1 MAQEYFDFTND
12 LIFRWVMERE
22 ENCLAIL
29 RAILPELKITAVKR
43 RENEHPVNYLA
54 FDDEL
59 GVRFDAIIEDD
70 RERFYDV
77 EMQVANQPGLGKRV
91 RYYQAQIDK
100 ETLKKGEDYDD
111 LRESYVIF
119 FCAFDPCGQD
129 RRLYQFHYYEDA
141 DRQLRLPTN
150 SHVILLNALGT
161 KGQITPALAAVL
173 DVMNRRRDN
182 TNPLAVRLV
191 KEIDGYNRDK
201 KRRRAL
207 MNLKMR
213 LKDEWRLGLSEGFD
227 QGRAEGKAEGL
238 SQGRAEGK
246 AEGLNQGRAEGRD
259 EMQDEMTL
267 GLIHALQA
275 QGMPQKQI
283 VEALALTRKISL
295 AEAQHY
301 YEQVAQ
307 ADSGGEH

>member
-54 FDDEL
+54 FDDER

-70 RERFYDV
+70 QERFYDV

-91 RYYQAQIDK
+91 RYYQAQIDQ
-100 ETLKKGEDYDD
+100 ETLKKGEDYDN

-129 RRLYQFHYYEDA
+129 RRLYQFHYYEDD

-150 SHVILLNALGT
+150 SHVILINTLGT

-182 TNPLAVRLV
+182 ANPLAVSLV
-191 KEIDGYNRDK
+191 KEIDGYNQDK

-213 LKDEWRLGLSEGFD
+213 LKDEWKLGLSEGLD
-227 QGRAEGKAEGL
+227 
-238 SQGRAEGK
+238 
-246 AEGLNQGRAEGRD
+246 
-259 EMQDEMTL
+259 
-267 GLIHALQA
+267 
-275 QGMPQKQI
+275 
-283 VEALALTRKISL
+283 
-295 AEAQHY
+295 
-301 YEQVAQ
+301 
-307 ADSGGEH
+307 

>member
-1 MAQEYFDFTND
+1 
-12 LIFRWVMERE
+12 MEHE

-54 FDDEL
+54 FDDER

-77 EMQVANQPGLGKRV
+77 EMQVANQPVLGKRV
-91 RYYQAQIDK
+91 RYYQAQIDQ

-129 RRLYQFHYYEDA
+129 RRLYQFHYYEDT

-150 SHVILLNALGT
+150 SHVILINALGT

-182 TNPLAVRLV
+182 ANPLAVRLV
-191 KEIDGYNRDK
+191 KEIDDYNRDK

-213 LKDEWRLGLSEGFD
+213 LKDEWKLGLSEGLD

-238 SQGRAEGK
+238 SQGRAQGK
-246 AEGLNQGRAEGRD
+246 TEGRD
-259 EMQDEMTL
+259 EMAL

-283 VEALALTRKISL
+283 VEALALARKISL
-295 AEAQHY
+295 AEAQRY

-307 ADSGGEH
+307 AANGSAH

>member
-29 RAILPELKITAVKR
+29 RAILPDLKITAVKR

-54 FDDEL
+54 FDDER

-70 RERFYDV
+70 QERFYDV

-91 RYYQAQIDK
+91 RYYQAQIDQ

-129 RRLYQFHYYEDA
+129 RRLYQFHYYEDV

-150 SHVILLNALGT
+150 SHLILINALGT

-182 TNPLAVRLV
+182 QNPLAVSLV

-213 LKDEWRLGLSEGFD
+213 LKDERRLGLSE
-227 QGRAEGKAEGL
+227 
-238 SQGRAEGK
+238 
-246 AEGLNQGRAEGRD
+246 GRAEGRD
-259 EMQDEMTL
+259 EMAL

-283 VEALALTRKISL
+283 VEALALARKISL
-295 AEAQHY
+295 AEAQRY

>member
-22 ENCLAIL
+22 ENCLAIQ

-43 RENEHPVNYLA
+43 RENDHPVNYLA
-54 FDDEL
+54 FDDER

-70 RERFYDV
+70 QERFYDV

-91 RYYQAQIDK
+91 RYYQAQIDQ

-129 RRLYQFHYYEDA
+129 RRLYQFHYYEDT
-141 DRQLRLPTN
+141 DRQLCLPTN
-150 SHVILLNALGT
+150 SHVILINALGT
-161 KGQITPALAAVL
+161 QGQITPELAAVL

-182 TNPLAVRLV
+182 QNPLAVSLV

-213 LKDEWRLGLSEGFD
+213 LKDERRLGLSEG
-227 QGRAEGKAEGL
+227 R
-238 SQGRAEGK
+238 
-246 AEGLNQGRAEGRD
+246 
-259 EMQDEMTL
+259 DEMTL

-283 VEALALTRKISL
+283 VEALALARKISL

-301 YEQVAQ
+301 YDQLT
-307 ADSGGEH
+307 

>member
-22 ENCLAIL
+22 DNCLAIL

-54 FDDEL
+54 FDDER

-91 RYYQAQIDK
+91 RYYQAQIDQ

-129 RRLYQFHYYEDA
+129 RRLYQFHYYEDT

-150 SHVILLNALGT
+150 SHVILINALGT

-182 TNPLAVRLV
+182 QNPLAVSLV

-207 MNLKMR
+207 MNLQMR
-213 LKDEWRLGLSEGFD
+213 LKDERRLGLSE
-227 QGRAEGKAEGL
+227 
-238 SQGRAEGK
+238 
-246 AEGLNQGRAEGRD
+246 GRAEGRD
-259 EMQDEMTL
+259 EMAL

-283 VEALALTRKISL
+283 VEALALARKISL
-295 AEAQHY
+295 AEAQRY

>member
-12 LIFRWVMERE
+12 LIFRWVMEHE

-54 FDDEL
+54 FDDER

-77 EMQVANQPGLGKRV
+77 EMQVANRPGLGKRV
-91 RYYQAQIDK
+91 RYYQAQIDQ

-129 RRLYQFHYYEDA
+129 RRLYQFHYYEDT

-150 SHVILLNALGT
+150 SHVILINTLGT

-182 TNPLAVRLV
+182 ANPLAVRLV

-213 LKDEWRLGLSEGFD
+213 LKDERRLGLSE
-227 QGRAEGKAEGL
+227 
-238 SQGRAEGK
+238 
-246 AEGLNQGRAEGRD
+246 GRAEGRD
-259 EMQDEMTL
+259 EMAL

-283 VEALALTRKISL
+283 VEALALARKISL
-295 AEAQHY
+295 AEAQRY

>member
-1 MAQEYFDFTND
+1 MSAASALTQSLKTTRNGFTT
-12 LIFRWVMERE
+12 WK
-22 ENCLAIL
+22 C
-29 RAILPELKITAVKR
+29 K
-43 RENEHPVNYLA
+43 
-54 FDDEL
+54 
-59 GVRFDAIIEDD
+59 
-70 RERFYDV
+70 
-77 EMQVANQPGLGKRV
+77 PGLGKRV
-91 RYYQAQIDK
+91 RYYQAQIDQ

-129 RRLYQFHYYEDA
+129 RRLYQFHYYEDD

-150 SHVILLNALGT
+150 SHVILINALGT
-161 KGQITPALAAVL
+161 QGQITPALAAVL

-182 TNPLAVRLV
+182 ANPLAVRLV

-213 LKDEWRLGLSEGFD
+213 LKDERRLGLSE
-227 QGRAEGKAEGL
+227 
-238 SQGRAEGK
+238 
-246 AEGLNQGRAEGRD
+246 GRAEGRD
-259 EMQDEMTL
+259 EMAL

-283 VEALALTRKISL
+283 VEALALARKISL
-295 AEAQHY
+295 AEAQRY

>member
-12 LIFRWVMERE
+12 LIFRWVMEHE

-29 RAILPELKITAVKR
+29 RAILPDLKITAVKR
-43 RENEHPVNYLA
+43 RENEHPINYLA
-54 FDDEL
+54 FDDER

-70 RERFYDV
+70 QERFYDV

-91 RYYQAQIDK
+91 RYYQAQIDQ

-129 RRLYQFHYYEDA
+129 RRLYQFHYYEDD
-141 DRQLRLPTN
+141 DRQLRLSTN
-150 SHVILLNALGT
+150 SHVILINALGT

-173 DVMNRRRDN
+173 DVMNHRRDN
-182 TNPLAVRLV
+182 ANPLAVSLV

-213 LKDEWRLGLSEGFD
+213 LKDERRLGLSE
-227 QGRAEGKAEGL
+227 
-238 SQGRAEGK
+238 
-246 AEGLNQGRAEGRD
+246 GRAEGRD
-259 EMQDEMTL
+259 EMAL

-283 VEALALTRKISL
+283 VEALALARKISL

-301 YEQVAQ
+301 YEQMAR
-307 ADSGGEH
+307 AAN

>member
-22 ENCLAIL
+22 DNCLAIL

-54 FDDEL
+54 FDDER

-70 RERFYDV
+70 QERFYDV
-77 EMQVANQPGLGKRV
+77 EMQVVNQPGLGKRV
-91 RYYQAQIDK
+91 RYYQAQIDQ

-129 RRLYQFHYYEDA
+129 RRLYQFHYYEDD
-141 DRQLRLPTN
+141 DRRLRLPTN
-150 SHVILLNALGT
+150 SHVILINALGT
-161 KGQITPALAAVL
+161 QGQITPALAAVL

-182 TNPLAVRLV
+182 ANPLAVRLV

-213 LKDEWRLGLSEGFD
+213 LKDEWRLGLSEGLD
-227 QGRAEGKAEGL
+227 QGRAEGKVEGRAEGRAEGKAEG
-238 SQGRAEGK
+238 R
-246 AEGLNQGRAEGRD
+246 
-259 EMQDEMTL
+259 DEMTL
-267 GLIHALQA
+267 GLIYALQA

-283 VEALALTRKISL
+283 VEALALARKISL

-301 YEQVAQ
+301 YDQVVQ
-307 ADSGGEH
+307 ATSGGEH

>member
-12 LIFRWVMERE
+12 LIFRWVMEHE

-43 RENEHPVNYLA
+43 RVNEHPVNYLA
-54 FDDEL
+54 FDDER

-91 RYYQAQIDK
+91 RYYQAQIDQ

-129 RRLYQFHYYEDA
+129 RRLYQFRYYEDV

-150 SHVILLNALGT
+150 SHVILINTLGT
-161 KGQITPALAAVL
+161 RGKITPALAAVL

-182 TNPLAVRLV
+182 QNPLAVSLV

-213 LKDEWRLGLSEGFD
+213 LKDERRLGLSE
-227 QGRAEGKAEGL
+227 
-238 SQGRAEGK
+238 
-246 AEGLNQGRAEGRD
+246 GRAEGRD
-259 EMQDEMTL
+259 EMAL

-283 VEALALTRKISL
+283 VEALALARKISL
-295 AEAQHY
+295 AEAQRY

>member
-54 FDDEL
+54 FDDER

-70 RERFYDV
+70 RERFYNV

-91 RYYQAQIDK
+91 RYYQAQIDQ
-100 ETLKKGEDYDD
+100 ETLKKGENYDD

-129 RRLYQFHYYEDA
+129 RRLYQFHYYEDV

-150 SHVILLNALGT
+150 SHVILINALGT

-182 TNPLAVRLV
+182 QNPLAISLV

-213 LKDEWRLGLSEGFD
+213 LKDEWKLGLSEGLD

-238 SQGRAEGK
+238 SQGRAEG
-246 AEGLNQGRAEGRD
+246 LSQGRAEGR
-259 EMQDEMTL
+259 DEMTL

-295 AEAQHY
+295 AEAQRY
-301 YEQVAQ
+301 YEQVAR
-307 ADSGGEH
+307 AANGGEH

>member
-12 LIFRWVMERE
+12 LIFRWVMEHE

-29 RAILPELKITAVKR
+29 RVILPELKITAVKR

-54 FDDEL
+54 FDDER

-91 RYYQAQIDK
+91 RYYQAQIDQ

-129 RRLYQFHYYEDA
+129 RRLYQFHYYEDV

-150 SHVILLNALGT
+150 SHVILINALGT

-182 TNPLAVRLV
+182 QNPLAISLA

-207 MNLKMR
+207 MNLQMR

-227 QGRAEGKAEGL
+227 QGRAEGKAEG
-238 SQGRAEGK
+238 
-246 AEGLNQGRAEGRD
+246 RD
-259 EMQDEMTL
+259 ETML
-267 GLIHALQA
+267 SLIHTLQI
-275 QGMPQKQI
+275 QGQTQKQI
-283 VEALALTRKISL
+283 VETLALMQKSSL
-295 AEAQHY
+295 AEAQRY
-301 YEQVAQ
+301 YDQLTEA
-307 ADSGGEH
+307 ASGGEH

>member
-54 FDDEL
+54 FDDER

-70 RERFYDV
+70 QERFYDV

-91 RYYQAQIDK
+91 RYYQAQIDQ

-129 RRLYQFHYYEDA
+129 RRLYQFHYYEDT
-141 DRQLRLPTN
+141 DWQLRLPTN
-150 SHVILLNALGT
+150 SHVILINTLGT

-182 TNPLAVRLV
+182 QNPLAVSLV

-213 LKDEWRLGLSEGFD
+213 LKDERRLGLSE
-227 QGRAEGKAEGL
+227 
-238 SQGRAEGK
+238 
-246 AEGLNQGRAEGRD
+246 GRAEGRD
-259 EMQDEMTL
+259 EMAL

-283 VEALALTRKISL
+283 VEALALARKISL
-295 AEAQHY
+295 AEAQRY

>member
-1 MAQEYFDFTND
+1 MSIRSTTWPLMMSAASALTQSLKTTRNGFTT
-12 LIFRWVMERE
+12 WK
-22 ENCLAIL
+22 C
-29 RAILPELKITAVKR
+29 K
-43 RENEHPVNYLA
+43 
-54 FDDEL
+54 
-59 GVRFDAIIEDD
+59 
-70 RERFYDV
+70 
-77 EMQVANQPGLGKRV
+77 PGLGKRV
-91 RYYQAQIDK
+91 RYYQAQIDQ

-111 LRESYVIF
+111 LRESYIIF

-129 RRLYQFHYYEDA
+129 RRLYQFHYYEDD

-150 SHVILLNALGT
+150 SHVILINALGT
-161 KGQITPALAAVL
+161 QGQITPALAAVL

-182 TNPLAVRLV
+182 ANPLAVRLV

-213 LKDEWRLGLSEGFD
+213 LKDERRLGLSE
-227 QGRAEGKAEGL
+227 
-238 SQGRAEGK
+238 
-246 AEGLNQGRAEGRD
+246 GRAEGRD
-259 EMQDEMTL
+259 EMAL

-283 VEALALTRKISL
+283 VEALALARKISL
-295 AEAQHY
+295 AEAQRY

>member
-12 LIFRWVMERE
+12 LIFRWVMEHE

-54 FDDEL
+54 FDDER

-70 RERFYDV
+70 QERFYDV

-91 RYYQAQIDK
+91 RYYQAQIDQ
-100 ETLKKGEDYDD
+100 ETLKKSEDYDD

-129 RRLYQFHYYEDA
+129 RRLYQFHYYEDD
-141 DRQLRLPTN
+141 DRQLCLPTN
-150 SHVILLNALGT
+150 SHVILINALGT

-182 TNPLAVRLV
+182 ANPLAVRLV
-191 KEIDGYNRDK
+191 KEIDDYNRDK

-213 LKDEWRLGLSEGFD
+213 LKDEWRHGLSE
-227 QGRAEGKAEGL
+227 
-238 SQGRAEGK
+238 
-246 AEGLNQGRAEGRD
+246 GRAEGRTEGRD
-259 EMQDEMTL
+259 EMAF

-283 VEALALTRKISL
+283 VEALALARKISL

-301 YEQVAQ
+301 YEQMAQ
-307 ADSGGEH
+307 ADNESAH

>member
-54 FDDEL
+54 FDDER

-91 RYYQAQIDK
+91 RYYQAQIDQ

-129 RRLYQFHYYEDA
+129 RRLYQFHYYEDD

-150 SHVILLNALGT
+150 SHVILINALGT
-161 KGQITPALAAVL
+161 QGQITPALAAVL

-182 TNPLAVRLV
+182 ANPLAVRLV
-191 KEIDGYNRDK
+191 KEIDDYNRDK

-213 LKDEWRLGLSEGFD
+213 LKDEWRLGLSEGLD

-246 AEGLNQGRAEGRD
+246 TEGRD
-259 EMQDEMTL
+259 EMAF

-283 VEALALTRKISL
+283 VEALALARKISL

-301 YEQVAQ
+301 YEQMAR
-307 ADSGGEH
+307 AANGGEH

>member
-54 FDDEL
+54 FDDER

-91 RYYQAQIDK
+91 RYYQAQIDQ
-100 ETLKKGEDYDD
+100 EMLKKGEDYDD

-129 RRLYQFHYYEDA
+129 RRLYQFHYYEDV

-150 SHVILLNALGT
+150 SHVILINTLGT
-161 KGQITPALAAVL
+161 RGKITPALAAVL

-182 TNPLAVRLV
+182 QNPLAVSLV

-213 LKDEWRLGLSEGFD
+213 LKDEWRLGLSEGLD
-227 QGRAEGKAEGL
+227 
-238 SQGRAEGK
+238 
-246 AEGLNQGRAEGRD
+246 QGRAEGRD
-259 EMQDEMTL
+259 ETMFS
-267 GLIHALQA
+267 LIHTLQM
-275 QGMPQKQI
+275 QGQTQKQI
-283 VEALALTRKISL
+283 VETIALMQKSSL
-295 AEAQHY
+295 AAAQRY

-307 ADSGGEH
+307 SDNHGEE

>member
-12 LIFRWVMERE
+12 LIFRWVMEHE

-29 RAILPELKITAVKR
+29 RAILPDLKITAVKR
-43 RENEHPVNYLA
+43 RENEYPVNYLA
-54 FDDEL
+54 FDDER
-59 GVRFDAIIEDD
+59 GVRIDAIIEDD
-70 RERFYDV
+70 QERFYDV

-91 RYYQAQIDK
+91 RYYQAQIDQ

-129 RRLYQFHYYEDA
+129 RRLYQFHYYEDT

-150 SHVILLNALGT
+150 SHVILINALGT
-161 KGQITPALAAVL
+161 QGQITPELAAVL

-182 TNPLAVRLV
+182 ANPLAVRLV
-191 KEIDGYNRDK
+191 KEIDDYNRDK

-213 LKDEWRLGLSEGFD
+213 LKDERRLGLSEG
-227 QGRAEGKAEGL
+227 
-238 SQGRAEGK
+238 
-246 AEGLNQGRAEGRD
+246 RD
-259 EMQDEMTL
+259 EMAL

-283 VEALALTRKISL
+283 VEALALAQKISL

-301 YEQVAQ
+301 YDQLTQ
-307 ADSGGEH
+307 AANGGEH

>member
-54 FDDEL
+54 FDDER

-77 EMQVANQPGLGKRV
+77 EMQVANQPVLGKRV
-91 RYYQAQIDK
+91 RYYQAQIDQ

-129 RRLYQFHYYEDA
+129 RRLYQFHYYEDD

-150 SHVILLNALGT
+150 SHVILINALGT

-182 TNPLAVRLV
+182 ANPLAVRLV

-213 LKDEWRLGLSEGFD
+213 LKDERRLGLSE
-227 QGRAEGKAEGL
+227 
-238 SQGRAEGK
+238 
-246 AEGLNQGRAEGRD
+246 GRAEGRD
-259 EMQDEMTL
+259 EMAL

-307 ADSGGEH
+307 ADNESAH